1 LRIASHADRI
11 QIARRGVWGVDVS
24 FFPDVQLNPED
35 LMKQIKR
42 STVSLA
48 LVVCASALSACAPM
62 MGGDA
67 AMKAGPPMVGGAAM
81 YPTKDIV
88 DNAVNSKDHT
98 TLVAAV
104 KAAGLVD
111 TLKSPGPFTVFA
123 PTNAAFAALPAGTV
137 DTLLKPENKPALTKV
152 LTYHV
157 VAGKVD
163 AAALGKA
170 IMAGGGKA
178 TLKTV
183 SGGTLTAT
191 SSGGTVMVRDE
202 SGGVAT
208 VTIADVFQ
216 SNGVIHV
223 VDKVLLPK

>member
-1 LRIASHADRI
+1 M
-11 QIARRGVWGVDVS
+11 
-24 FFPDVQLNPED
+24 NP
-35 LMKQIKR
+35 IKL
-42 STVSLA
+42 STLSLA
-48 LVVCASALSACAPM
+48 FVVSVSALSACAPM
-62 MGGDA
+62 MDSGA
-67 AMKAGPPMVGGAAM
+67 AMKSSPPMVGGAAM
-81 YPTKDIV
+81 YPTKDII

-111 TLKSPGPFTVFA
+111 TLKGAGPFTVFA

-137 DTLLKPENKPALTKV
+137 DTLLKPENKPTLTKV

-157 VAGKVD
+157 VAGKMD
-163 AAALGKA
+163 AATLSKA

-183 SGGTLTAT
+183 SGGTLTAV
-191 SSGGTVMVRDE
+191 SSGGKVMVMDE
-202 SGGVAT
+202 SGGTAN
-208 VTIADVFQ
+208 VTIGDVFQ

-223 VDKVLLPK
+223 VDRVLLPK